1 MRQDPTAALELTE
14 VAASGGPLPQRAEAL
29 LGALRRL
36 IPFDGAWMAL
46 ADPRRHSYSLLAGA
60 DLDQATLDYLS
71 GPKMARDIEAT
82 GTDRSRPPLSPSDLP
97 YPATE
102 LPTWAECFI
111 PAGYHDALAAG
122 LFDGGRHIGFLALL
136 SGSTEPPSPERRL
149 LLKRLTP
156 VLARAIDPMH
166 SLLSAARLVQGATAG
181 TVLRGDGGTEPLP
194 GLSDHPLLAEDSPA
208 LNGARAA
215 VSSGHVYTSF
225 LWPLGGRHAPLGH
238 ARVTALASTEDVPEV
253 LTGMV
258 LVSPPGNL
266 RGLTPRELEVL
277 GLLIDGYS
285 NREIARTLVVA
296 QRTVA
301 AHIEHILTKLAAPS
315 RTLAAVRAER
325 EGVYVPPV
333 PRRAAPP
340 RGPSSARPGARPGA
354 PPAPT
359 PRPGP

>member
-1 MRQDPTAALELTE
+1 MRHDPMTGLELSE
-14 VAASGGPLPQRAEAL
+14 VAASGGPLHQRAEAL

-36 IPFDGAWMAL
+36 IPYDGAWMAL
-46 ADPRRHSYSLLAGA
+46 ADPRRHSYSSLAGA

-71 GPKMARDIEAT
+71 GPQMARDIEMT
-82 GTDRSRPPLSPSDLP
+82 GSDRSRPPSSPSDLP
-97 YPATE
+97 YPAAD
-102 LPTWAECFI
+102 LRTWAECLI
-111 PAGYHDALAAG
+111 PAGYHEALAAG
-122 LFDGGRHIGFLALL
+122 LFDGGRHVGFVTLL
-136 SGSTEPPSPERRL
+136 SGSREPPSPERRL

-166 SLLSAARLVQGATAG
+166 SLLSAARLVPGATAG

-194 GLSDHPLLAEDSPA
+194 GLGDHPLLAEDSPA
-208 LNGARAA
+208 LRGARAA

-225 LWPLGGRHAPLGH
+225 LWPLGGQHAPFGH
-238 ARVTALASTEDVPEV
+238 ARITALASTEDVPEV

-277 GLLIDGYS
+277 GLLIDGFS

-301 AHIEHILTKLAAPS
+301 AHLEHILAKLSAVT

-325 EGVYVPPV
+325 EGLYVP
-333 PRRAAPP
+333 RLARTAP
-340 RGPSSARPGARPGA
+340 GTA
-354 PPAPT
+354 
-359 PRPGP
+359 